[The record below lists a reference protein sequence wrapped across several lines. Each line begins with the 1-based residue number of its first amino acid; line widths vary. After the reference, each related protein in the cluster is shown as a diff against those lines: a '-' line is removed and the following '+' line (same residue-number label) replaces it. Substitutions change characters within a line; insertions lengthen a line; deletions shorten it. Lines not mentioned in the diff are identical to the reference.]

1 MTAESPQDH
10 GSTSEAVAEWQARR
24 QAGRRAAAAAA
35 AVTVI
40 PSARA
45 ALDDTGR
52 APLGRTARRVLSLG
66 FLS

>member
-24 QAGRRAAAAAA
+24 QAGRGAAAAAG

-40 PSARA
+40 PAASAS
-45 ALDDTGR
+45 LDDTGR
-52 APLGRTARRVLSLG
+52 VGLGRTARKLLSLG